1 MAHLKNC
8 LFYKNFLLD
17 KTSIATNFTL
27 DKIPCFPQNF
37 SSWQN
42 FSFKQYSP
50 LTKHLYPQN
59 FPPWQKLVCHKVSPL
74 DKTTLSIKYS
84 AKIFFLN
91 HQQKPCMCQN
101 ILSESSAKTFHVP
114 KYSFWTIS
122 INLSCAK
129 IFSLNLQHKPFMRQN
144 ILSESCTSQRQLGQK
159 KTTLSRWCAV
169 T

>member
-1 MAHLKNC
+1 MKSGQVLKTVSYYW
-8 LFYKNFLLD
+8 LRIIFD
-17 KTSIATNFTL
+17 KTSILNNVPPWQ
-27 DKIPCFPQNF
+27 KKF
-37 SSWQN
+37 ST
-42 FSFKQYSP
+42 KYSP

-122 INLSCAK
+122 INLSYAK
-129 IFSLNLQHKPFMRQN
+129 IFSLNHQHKHFMRQN
-144 ILSESCTSQRQLGQK
+144 ILSESELGQK